1 MATIDKAEREL
12 TALEYVILG
21 FLAAAPQSGYSLIN
35 RVENGRYRWSAS
47 AGSIYPVLKRLEQS
61 GLVGSHLEAEY
72 ETRPRRVYSLLPA
85 GAVLIDDWLRRPP
98 QLREV
103 IEEYDIALHK
113 FLIAEIRL
121 SRAEVLDW
129 LEQYALLVR
138 GAAHVQTEVSA
149 HMDAL
154 SSPHEV
160 LVNRSLMLEIEAR
173 RQWIEEALA
182 RLSE

>member
-1 MATIDKAEREL
+1 MTEKAEREL
-12 TALEYVILG
+12 TSLEYVILG

-35 RVENGRYRWSAS
+35 RVETGRYRWSAS
-47 AGSIYPVLKRLEQS
+47 AGSIYPVLKRLEQNE
-61 GLVGSHLEAEY
+61 LIKSHLEAEY

-85 GAVLIDDWLRRPP
+85 GTALLDEWLRKPL
-98 QLREV
+98 QLRDV

-129 LEQYALLVR
+129 LEQYAVLVR
-138 GAAHVQTEVSA
+138 GAAQIQNELSSR
-149 HMDAL
+149 MNAL
-154 SSPHEV
+154 SSTHES

-173 RQWIEEALA
+173 RQWIEEAIE
-182 RLSE
+182 RLSR